1 MKIKRGITVSITYIN
16 YCIHTLISII
26 TIISGSVSGL
36 ILQDQVMY
44 ASNKNSNEKRYKSVN
59 AFSVWVLYL
68 NPNYLHFYIIPLGEL
83 ETSGT

>member
-16 YCIHTLISII
+16 YCVHTLISII

-44 ASNKNSNEKRYKSVN
+44 ASNKNSNEK
-59 AFSVWVLYL
+59 
-68 NPNYLHFYIIPLGEL
+68 
-83 ETSGT
+83 